1 MAVLELGKL
10 KEHNLSLKKNNHGTE
25 KHVDVTETVLSE
37 LPKFASALV
46 SLRKGTA
53 ENKKGKKMNPV
64 DISFEKAVNM
74 YFDTDVKTL
83 LSQLGI
89 HTNSMSLS
97 DACQVLG
104 YDNLNLS
111 SFENMMLEHSTM
123 MNDSV
128 SGNTSQISEAYR
140 FLIPELIGTAIRT
153 GYVHS
158 ALHTNWIVSSQNI
171 SQRSIKMP
179 QILRGDGMPSIVNE
193 GADIPMGS
201 VAFGQKEAKV
211 FKVGT
216 GFTITYELLFESS
229 MDILFIFLGEV
240 GNDMAIGADV
250 LAMSTL
256 IKGEQSDLS
265 ESAPVIGV
273 ETTSSFA
280 YKDIKRAFTRGK
292 RLGQP
297 YTRIITGEDDGIN
310 ITGIDKFEGFNGGT
324 NLSSIRS
331 IIGVPE
337 VFDID
342 THVPPANQI
351 IFVSPEKAMVKLVYR
366 GLMTERV
373 RNPKNQTEELYISDH
388 IGFAIVKRDARLI
401 LDKSIAFAS
410 NGFPTYMD
418 IDARIASG
426 FKTF

>member
-1 MAVLELGKL
+1 
-10 KEHNLSLKKNNHGTE
+10 
-25 KHVDVTETVLSE
+25 
-37 LPKFASALV
+37 
-46 SLRKGTA
+46 
-53 ENKKGKKMNPV
+53 
-64 DISFEKAVNM
+64 
-74 YFDTDVKTL
+74 
-83 LSQLGI
+83 
-89 HTNSMSLS
+89 
-97 DACQVLG
+97 
-104 YDNLNLS
+104 
-111 SFENMMLEHSTM
+111 MMLEHSTM
-123 MNDSV
+123 MKDSV

-256 IKGEQSDLS
+256 INGEQSDLS